1 MKQHPDR
8 PRSGSRPPPRPDL
21 GRFAAECAAGEPPRL
36 PTPPS
41 RAGGACALLF
51 LPGGGR
57 SGGGGG
63 GEEVLGG
70 LWEERLGGRPPKSP
84 GSRSSWNMST
94 NSCCS
99 SSKVSCTYGRNE
111 PAGQRTRHG
120 RGSRWRENILDAQ
133 RSSACLPLAW
143 PGSSCRPSLRGSRP
157 SPTAADHHRAQKTP
171 SATEFP
177 SRNKTDTEHGSSRNY
192 VGVVVLAVV
201 DADVVEEALV
211 GVGEHC
217 LDVRGYRT

>member
-1 MKQHPDR
+1 MLPVKKGKTVEWLKLTMKQNPDR
-8 PRSGSRPPPRPDL
+8 PRSGSRPPPRPGL

-57 SGGGGG
+57 SGGGGGG

-99 SSKVSCTYGRNE
+99 SSKVSCTTRTERFDRSGARGTVRPGVSTTREYSGRAAQAQLCLCVLTVGVAWLIMSAISPRKSSIPDSCGSSQSTKN
-111 PAGQRTRHG
+111 PVSNRISLTKRNRHG
-120 RGSRWRENILDAQ
+120 AREQ
-133 RSSACLPLAW
+133 
-143 PGSSCRPSLRGSRP
+143 
-157 SPTAADHHRAQKTP
+157 
-171 SATEFP
+171 
-177 SRNKTDTEHGSSRNY
+177 
-192 VGVVVLAVV
+192 
-201 DADVVEEALV
+201 
-211 GVGEHC
+211 
-217 LDVRGYRT
+217 